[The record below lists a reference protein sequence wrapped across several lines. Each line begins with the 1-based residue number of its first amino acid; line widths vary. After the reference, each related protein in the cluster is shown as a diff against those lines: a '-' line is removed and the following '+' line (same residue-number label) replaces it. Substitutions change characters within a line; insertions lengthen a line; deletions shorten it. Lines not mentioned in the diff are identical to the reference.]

1 MTEMAPE
8 LLRISF
14 ELPRDDLPELM
25 EHLGSLAFAGD
36 LDIKI
41 TNAAEEAPKSY
52 NPVLVSQ
59 VTEYGTQLEHSAIT
73 LTSLKK
79 FASTLDM
86 AEGDKNT
93 YLATATKI
101 HNAFSYWYYYPA
113 RDQVDISDYFVQLSG
128 RTATDKNRQ
137 IAVKADHAEKMLNH
151 LNNRELK
158 RRGIGQSAIGFFAT
172 VCDNLYE
179 KPKNPDN

>member
-25 EHLGSLAFAGD
+25 ELLGSLAFAGD

-41 TNAAEEAPKSY
+41 SNAAEEAPKSY

-59 VTEYGTQLEHSAIT
+59 VTEYGTQLEHAAIT

-86 AEGDKNT
+86 AEGDKSIH
-93 YLATATKI
+93 LATATKL
-101 HNAFSYWYYYPA
+101 HNAFSFWYYYPA
-113 RDQVDISDYFVQLSG
+113 RHQLDLNDYFVQLSG
-128 RTATDKNRQ
+128 RTSTDKNRQ
-137 IAVKADHAEKMLNH
+137 IAVKADHADKLLNL

-179 KPKNPDN
+179 KPKISKN